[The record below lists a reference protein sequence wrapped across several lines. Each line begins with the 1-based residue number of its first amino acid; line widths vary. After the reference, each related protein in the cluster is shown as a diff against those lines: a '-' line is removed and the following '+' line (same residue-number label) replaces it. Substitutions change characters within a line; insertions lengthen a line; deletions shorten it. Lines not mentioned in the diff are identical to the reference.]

1 VPDLPTP
8 VAARLARARWLDPRL
23 LVGMLLV
30 LISVAVGAKVVAE
43 ADRTVPVWA
52 VTRDLGAGRRLVPD
66 DLVRRDVRL
75 DASLIR
81 YVRVGTDPPVG
92 YVLDP
97 PVGYVLIRPVG
108 HDELLPAGA
117 VARAS
122 EVELRR
128 LVVEVDRVATTGL
141 ADGSVVDV
149 YVVPEPR
156 PGSDSPPPRSEVV
169 LTGVTVDH
177 VDERAGGL
185 GGTGG
190 RTGGVVL
197 LVRPDDARE
206 VLDAAARGSL
216 RLLQVPPS
224 GAGP

>member
-81 YVRVGTDPPVG
+81 YVRVGT
-92 YVLDP
+92 DP